1 MHAVFVSDFHRLQAA
16 HQRWRCVPHQGGESG
31 CLQFEPCSVRQ
42 NTSKRQQGMENR
54 KISGSVEMERLTTC
68 LKFKR
73 FLFARIYPGSL
84 SSFFLKKNN
93 AKMYRKTLCIFF
105 VSDKLVRY
113 RSVVLLGN
121 SVARAFGLKGQL
133 FEVQKRGLTRLSSR
147 AKIHVD
153 LDQRLGQSFN
163 LLPRLETNFCQVG
176 VSTSLWG
183 KSLLVWTSRR
193 LVAVSDDECES
204 CAILIGGRNDQQN
217 TKKAQKVG
225 LDVD

>member
-1 MHAVFVSDFHRLQAA
+1 M
-16 HQRWRCVPHQGGESG
+16 
-31 CLQFEPCSVRQ
+31 
-42 NTSKRQQGMENR
+42 
-54 KISGSVEMERLTTC
+54 
-68 LKFKR
+68 
-73 FLFARIYPGSL
+73 
-84 SSFFLKKNN
+84 
-93 AKMYRKTLCIFF
+93 
-105 VSDKLVRY
+105 SDKLVRY

-147 AKIHVD
+147 AKIHMD

-163 LLPRLETNFCQVG
+163 LLPRVETNFCQVG

-204 CAILIGGRNDQQN
+204 RAILIGGRNDQQN
-217 TKKAQKVG
+217 TKKAQQVG
-225 LDVD
+225 LDVV